1 MKKKKF
7 IKEKQM
13 CIKFEGRLFKSGKYW
28 PVTVP
33 SLGVTTQGKSK
44 KDAYFMIKDA
54 IELLIYRRG
63 FKVNVIPL
71 NDDRFVLFANSKTND
86 KYLVAMM
93 LKNQRFN
100 AGLTIQQVADRLG
113 VTKHAYAQYEQARAL
128 PSLTK
133 IEEFLRAMNKKAH
146 VVLEI
151 LEEAA

>member
-1 MKKKKF
+1 
-7 IKEKQM
+7 M
-13 CIKFEGRLFKSGKYW
+13 CVKFEGRVFKSGKYW
-28 PVTVP
+28 PVTAP
-33 SLGVTTQGKSK
+33 ALGVTTQGKFK

-54 IELLIYRRG
+54 IELLVYRKG
-63 FKVNVIPL
+63 FSVRVVPL
-71 NDDRFVLFANSKTND
+71 ADDRFVLFTNTRTND

-93 LKNQRFN
+93 LKNQRAR
-100 AGLTIQQVADRLG
+100 AGLTIQDVADRLG